1 MAENEGME
9 GKDLAQEE
17 RKEEK
22 NRLQL
27 AIKNLKKGQ
36 TTISTEGLEI
46 TNFGGLYTL
55 KMRGITFGTLDEDG
69 KPTYIMENVS
79 KLKEALKDEGIE
91 LESLDLP
98 DLQQA
103 IDQEEQ
109 AKRQE
114 EQQEEN
120 QEGNENDGEEKEEE
134 KGDENPE
141 LDEEEQ
147 YENDDEKKEELARQ
161 FGISSSQVIHI
172 SKNKK
177 ITKENFGQ
185 IADWS
190 KNYEDIYV
198 VPGEDEF
205 SKKFIGVNNGKQEEI
220 EGAQKMVR
228 GKNPDITIKR
238 IDGDKITEIRPV
250 AAYELPD
257 GGIMAFTRD
266 EGGKSEALYCRPEA
280 GDKKAY
286 WGSVI
291 PEASGKNIYQQGP
304 ETREFIDHKYNSS
317 NDLSKKADELEKQK
331 DFEKRGAPSEQE
343 GVQISEIEGNAKQ
356 NREAKLAEIIEDLK
370 RRDGIIDEATM
381 PPGYYE
387 HKAEKVL
394 NTMEHDE
401 DIYYEDAVDK
411 VYEED
416 KREEG
421 GRTPGEPRDKRGE

>member
-36 TTISTEGLEI
+36 TTISAEGLEI

-109 AKRQE
+109 AKRQK

-120 QEGNENDGEEKEEE
+120 QEGKENEGEEKEEE

-190 KNYEDIYV
+190 KKYEDIYV

-238 IDGDKITEIRPV
+238 IDGDEITEIRPV

-266 EGGKSEALYCRPEA
+266 VGGKPEALYCRLEA

-304 ETREFIDHKYNSS
+304 ETREFIDYKYNSS
-317 NDLSKKADELEKQK
+317 NDLSKKADALARQS
-331 DFEKRGAPSEQE
+331 DLEKRGAPSEKE
-343 GVQISEIEGNAKQ
+343 GVQVEEIKGSARQ
-356 NREAKLAEIIEDLK
+356 NREANLDDIIEDLK

-394 NTMEHDE
+394 DMMENEE
-401 DIYYEDAVDK
+401 DLYYEDAVDK
-411 VYEED
+411 VYEQD
-416 KREEG
+416 QREEG
-421 GRTPGEPRDKRGE
+421 GRTPGEPRDKREE